1 MEERLVEMCAMIVS
15 AQAKHVQ
22 LTTDELV
29 SSLLTIS
36 KTLRDIQVEQTSA
49 SPSAAS
55 PERSIHRNHI
65 ECLEC
70 GKSFTLLTNRH
81 LALHKLTPRMYK
93 KKYGLPL
100 MQPLSARSL
109 TEKRRR
115 VARELGMG
123 KELTA
128 WRAAR
133 KQQAS

>member
-1 MEERLVEMCAMIVS
+1 MEERLVEMCSMIVS
-15 AQAKHVQ
+15 AQARRVQ

-36 KTLRDIQVEQTSA
+36 KTLRDIQQQQSGDAPPVT
-49 SPSAAS
+49 S

-93 KKYGLPL
+93 KKYGIPL